1 MSSDRP
7 LGPACLLALLALAAL
22 AGCRHDMQNQN
33 KMRPY
38 RESTFYSD
46 GASAR
51 PLPAHTVAR
60 GDLRADEAYYTGIRG
75 GKPVAD
81 VPFPVS
87 REVLL
92 RGEQRFDIFCSPC
105 HGRTGDGLGMIV
117 TRGYKQPPS
126 FHSEQLRNAQ
136 VGWVFSVMT
145 QGFGVMPSYAA
156 HVPVAD
162 RWAIAAYI
170 RALQY
175 SQNARLSELPPA
187 ARQAIAGE
195 LPPIPAVPAVPAIPA
210 PSATAAPP
218 ASPPPVIPPAPPAA
232 GPSTGSAPPPPP
244 RPLTSEVP

>member
-1 MSSDRP
+1 LSSDRP
-7 LGPACLLALLALAAL
+7 LGPVCLRVLLAALAAMIAF

-38 RESTFYSD
+38 RQSTFYPD

-81 VPFPVS
+81 LPFPLS

-92 RGEQRFDIFCSPC
+92 RGEQRYDIFCSPC
-105 HGRTGDGLGMIV
+105 HGRVGDGLGMIV

-126 FHSEQLRNAQ
+126 LHSEQLRNAQ
-136 VGWVFSVMT
+136 VGWFFSVMT

-156 HVPVAD
+156 QVSESD

-170 RALQY
+170 RVLQY
-175 SQNARLSELPPA
+175 SQSARLSELPPEA
-187 ARQAIAGE
+187 QQAIAGDLSE
-195 LPPIPAVPAVPAIPA
+195 AAAPAGAAAPPPPGTAPA
-210 PSATAAPP
+210 PSPGS
-218 ASPPPVIPPAPPAA
+218 ASPPPPPHK
-232 GPSTGSAPPPPP
+232 
-244 RPLTSEVP
+244 SEVP

>member
-1 MSSDRP
+1 LSSDRP
-7 LGPACLLALLALAAL
+7 LGTACLLVLLAAL

-38 RESTFYSD
+38 RESTFYPD
-46 GASAR
+46 GSSAR

-60 GDLRADEAYYTGIRG
+60 GELRADEAYYTGIRG

-81 VPFPVS
+81 LPFPVS

-92 RGEQRFDIFCSPC
+92 RGEQRYDIFCSPC
-105 HGRTGDGLGMIV
+105 HGSVGDGLGMIV

-136 VGWVFSVMT
+136 VGWFFSVMT

-156 HVPVAD
+156 QVPVAD

-195 LPPIPAVPAVPAIPA
+195 LP
-210 PSATAAPP
+210 
-218 ASPPPVIPPAPPAA
+218 A
-232 GPSTGSAPPPPP
+232 GAGSSTGSAPPPPP
-244 RPLTSEVP
+244 PPTPPHTSEVP

>member
-1 MSSDRP
+1 
-7 LGPACLLALLALAAL
+7 LGAACLLLVLPAL

-60 GDLRADEAYYTGIRG
+60 GELRADEAYYSGIRG

-81 VPFPVS
+81 VPFPVT

-92 RGEQRFDIFCSPC
+92 RGEQRYDIFCSPC
-105 HGRTGDGLGMIV
+105 HGRTGDGRGMIV
-117 TRGYKQPPS
+117 TRGYKQPPT
-126 FHSEQLRNAQ
+126 FHSEQLRNSQ
-136 VGWVFSVMT
+136 VGWFFSVMT

-156 HVPVAD
+156 QVTVAD

-175 SQNARLSELPPA
+175 SQNARLADLPA
-187 ARQAIAGE
+187 DERQKLAGE
-195 LPPIPAVPAVPAIPA
+195 LSAGSAAPA
-210 PSATAAPP
+210 PAPAAPTPAPAPGGAAPP
-218 ASPPPVIPPAPPAA
+218 ASPNPAA
-232 GPSTGSAPPPPP
+232 GAPPPPP
-244 RPLTSEVP
+244 RPQTSEVP

>member
-1 MSSDRP
+1 MP
-7 LGPACLLALLALAAL
+7 LVLLLLPLLPAS

-38 RESTFYSD
+38 RESTFFPD

-60 GDLRADEAYYTGIRG
+60 GDLRADESFYSGVRG

-81 VPFPVS
+81 VPFPVT

-92 RGEQRFDIFCSPC
+92 RGEQRYDVFCSPC
-105 HGRTGDGLGMIV
+105 HGRVGDGLGMIV
-117 TRGYKQPPS
+117 TRGYKKPPS

-136 VGWVFSVMT
+136 VGWFFSVMT

-156 HVPVAD
+156 QVPVAD

-175 SQNARLSELPPA
+175 SQNARLADLPEATRQQLAGDLSAPA
-187 ARQAIAGE
+187 AAPQKPGAGAR
-195 LPPIPAVPAVPAIPA
+195 PPEPAA
-210 PSATAAPP
+210 
-218 ASPPPVIPPAPPAA
+218 PAPPA
-232 GPSTGSAPPPPP
+232 
-244 RPLTSEVP
+244 RPQTNEVP

>member
-1 MSSDRP
+1 LSSDLGPRP
-7 LGPACLLALLALAAL
+7 RGARVLRRTVPACLLVVLAAL

-38 RESTFYSD
+38 RLSTFYPD

-60 GDLRADEAYYTGIRG
+60 GDLRADESYYTGVRG
-75 GKPVAD
+75 GKPIAD
-81 VPFPVS
+81 VPFPVT

-92 RGEQRFDIFCSPC
+92 RGQQRYDIFCSPC
-105 HGRTGDGLGMIV
+105 HGQVGDGLGMIV

-136 VGWVFSVMT
+136 VGWFFSVMT

-156 HVPVAD
+156 QVSEAD

-175 SQNARLSELPPA
+175 SQSARLSELPLA
-187 ARQAIAGE
+187 AQQAIAGD
-195 LPPIPAVPAVPAIPA
+195 LA
-210 PSATAAPP
+210 
-218 ASPPPVIPPAPPAA
+218 
-232 GPSTGSAPPPPP
+232 APPPPP
-244 RPLTSEVP
+244 SRPHTSEVP

>member
-1 MSSDRP
+1 LSSERTLRPATGARPRRLP
-7 LGPACLLALLALAAL
+7 LGAACVPALLLLLLPAL

-38 RESTFYSD
+38 RLSTFFPD

-60 GDLRADEAYYTGIRG
+60 GDLRADEAFYSGIRA

-81 VPFPVS
+81 VPFPVT
-87 REVLL
+87 RDVLL
-92 RGEQRFDIFCSPC
+92 RGEQRYDIFCAPC
-105 HGRTGDGLGMIV
+105 HGRLGDGLGMIV

-126 FHSEQLRNAQ
+126 FHSEQLRNSQ
-136 VGWVFSVMT
+136 VGFFFSVMT

-156 HVPVAD
+156 QVPVAD

-175 SQNARLSELPPA
+175 SQSARVADLPEATRQTLAGDLA
-187 ARQAIAGE
+187 AA
-195 LPPIPAVPAVPAIPA
+195 PA
-210 PSATAAPP
+210 PPPGAAAAPP
-218 ASPPPVIPPAPPAA
+218 NPAA
-232 GPSTGSAPPPPP
+232 GAAPPPP
-244 RPLTSEVP
+244 RPKTSEVP